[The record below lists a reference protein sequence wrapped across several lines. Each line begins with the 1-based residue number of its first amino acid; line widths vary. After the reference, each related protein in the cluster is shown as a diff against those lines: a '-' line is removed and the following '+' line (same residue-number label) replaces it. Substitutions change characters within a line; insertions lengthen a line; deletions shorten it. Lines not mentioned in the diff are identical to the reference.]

1 VQAAGPVQG
10 VVMGG
15 NNWSLL
21 RSSASVGD
29 GAIRRV
35 VGAGVG
41 SDREIVEDGAAGAI
55 DDDPDSVDSSSSIDV
70 DMLSGDYDR
79 L

>member
-1 VQAAGPVQG
+1 
-10 VVMGG
+10 MGG
-15 NNWSLL
+15 NKWSLS

-41 SDREIVEDGAAGAI
+41 LDREMVEDGAAGAI
-55 DDDPDSVDSSSSIDV
+55 DDDPASVDSSFSIDV
-70 DMLSGDYDR
+70 DMLSGDYDM